1 MKTWQ
6 HIKVNPVAGSLGA
19 EVDGVSLA
27 NLSDAVFAELRAAFL
42 EYQVL
47 FFNDQNLTRDEQ
59 KEFARRFG
67 RLHVHPF
74 EQPLKREGH
83 PEIIVFKSHEQF
95 PFVSGVWHTDATF
108 LAEPPFASILRC
120 VVAPE
125 FGGDTIWSSMYAAYD
140 ALSDKMQRKL
150 SDLVAV
156 HDTGRAFAVAA
167 YRKEEVSGENP
178 LKMVSA
184 EHPVVL
190 IHPET
195 RRKALYV
202 NSHFTSS
209 IKGMKPAESAAL
221 LRFLFTHIETPD
233 FSCRFRWRANSV
245 AMWDNRCTSTGP
257 SPTISKRRVIWSVS
271 RFSHLQIEACGGSTS
286 K

>member
-1 MKTWQ
+1 MKTWL
-6 HIKVNPVAGSLGA
+6 HIKVNPIAGALGA
-19 EVDGVSLA
+19 EVEGVALA
-27 NLSDAVFAELRAAFL
+27 HLSDAAFGEVRTAFL

-47 FFNDQNLTRDEQ
+47 FFRNQNMTRDQQ
-59 KEFARRFG
+59 KAFARRFG
-67 RLHVHPF
+67 ALHVHPF
-74 EQPLKREGH
+74 EQQLKDQGH
-83 PEIIVFKSHEQF
+83 PEIIVFKSDERF

-108 LAEPPFASILRC
+108 LIEPPLASILRC

-125 FGGDTIWSSMYAAYD
+125 FGGDTMWASMYAAHD
-140 ALSDKMQRKL
+140 ALSDKIQRML
-150 SDLVAV
+150 SDLVAI

-167 YRKEEVSGENP
+167 YRKEQISGENA
-178 LKMVSA
+178 LKIVSA

-190 IHPET
+190 THPET

-233 FSCRFRWRANSV
+233 FSCRFRWRSDSI
-245 AMWDNRCTSTGP
+245 AMWDNRCTQHRAIGDNVTAP
-257 SPTISKRRVIWSVS
+257 RHLERVAVVASES
-271 RFSHLQIEACGGSTS
+271 
-286 K
+286 

>member
-1 MKTWQ
+1 MTTWEN
-6 HIKVNPVAGSLGA
+6 IRVNRVAGTLGA
-19 EVDGVSLA
+19 EIDGVDLA

-47 FFNDQNLTRDEQ
+47 FFSNQNITRDQQ
-59 KEFARRFG
+59 KAFARRFG

-74 EQPLKREGH
+74 EQPLKSEGH
-83 PEIIVFKSHEQF
+83 SEIIVFKSDAHF

-108 LAEPPFASILRC
+108 LADPPFASILRC
-120 VVAPE
+120 VFAPE

-140 ALSDKMQRKL
+140 ALSDRMQRML
-150 SDLVAV
+150 SDQVAI

-167 YRKEEVSGENP
+167 YRKEEVSGENA
-178 LKMVSA
+178 LKMVAA

-190 IHPET
+190 THPET
-195 RRKALYV
+195 GRKALYV

-221 LRFLFTHIETPD
+221 LRFLFTHIETPE
-233 FSCRFRWRANSV
+233 FSCRFRWHPNSI
-245 AMWDNRCTSTGP
+245 AIWDNRCTQHRAIGDNLNAS
-257 SPTISKRRVIWSVS
+257 RHLERVAVLAGAED
-271 RFSHLQIEACGGSTS
+271 R
-286 K
+286 